1 MSKEKGSQRNMQSC
15 LKDLKYP
22 DSFLVQLNPSFLRR
36 FSKIVPYMSLDEKT
50 REKVEKARLRYGQK
64 T

>member
-1 MSKEKGSQRNMQSC
+1 MVAKGDGWSRMKKYIDFYDKENGYIKA
-15 LKDLKYP
+15 
-22 DSFLVQLNPSFLRR
+22 VFLRR